1 VSEADLRTA
10 TTKRWAYMKARRRVS
25 SKIVLRLP
33 STGEKSGYIE
43 SRTFKEPS
51 RKVTRVA
58 MKGRARNVLTSRCR
72 RSDLNRHE
80 VAPTGF

>member
-25 SKIVLRLP
+25 SKIVSRLP

-51 RKVTRVA
+51 RKVPRVA
-58 MKGRARNVLTSRCR
+58 MKGRAR
-72 RSDLNRHE
+72 
-80 VAPTGF
+80 